1 MRLNMNLPKPMVTP
15 FQKLSPVWLIPLVAL
30 VIALWLA
37 INSWQEKGQEIEILL
52 NAAAGIEVGKTQVRL
67 KDVPVGKVSKMQLTT
82 DLSKVR
88 LRVTLEREIAKHL
101 SVNTR
106 FWLVSPR
113 ISVAGVSN
121 LGTLVSGV
129 YIVMDPGEPGAFSTN
144 FDGLPEP
151 PAIESSVKGTT
162 FLLRADSLDSVDIGS
177 PVYYRQL
184 KVGEVTSY
192 KLSESGEAVEI
203 RVFVQAPHDKLITSH
218 SRFWNVSGFDINLG
232 PDGVKAQM
240 ASLVSFLGGG
250 IAFENINAYE
260 NAEPAKANQT
270 FFLYADKESVLEGRF
285 SAKFYYLLKFSHSVR
300 GLKAGA
306 PVEFRGIKVG
316 EVVDVVLSNIEN
328 QDKSLLVYITLEPE
342 RFKADLEPK
351 REIIDGMV
359 ARMVDQGLRGQLRT
373 DSLLTGSLY
382 VDLAFENKQKPGKL
396 MVTDNHAEIPTLDDP
411 LDQLTKQLSEITD
424 KFNRIPSDKIGADLA
439 KSMASLANIMNTL
452 DKNNTA
458 GKLDGTL
465 GNIEKATHDMDKTVA
480 EATQTLSQ
488 LRVTLKSL
496 DATFAPDSQL
506 HFEVIE
512 MLNSVTEASD
522 SFDRIADELKRYP
535 NALIFGGKKKE

>member
-1 MRLNMNLPKPMVTP
+1 MRLNMNLSKPMVTP
-15 FQKLSPVWLIPLVAL
+15 FQKLSPVWLIPIVAL
-30 VIALWLA
+30 IIALWLA
-37 INSWQEKGQEIEILL
+37 INSWQEKGQDIEILL

-67 KDVPVGKVSKMQLTT
+67 KDVPVGKVSKMQLTA

-101 SVNTR
+101 SANTR

-129 YIVMDPGEPGAFSTN
+129 YIVMDPGEPGPFSTN

-162 FLLRADSLDSVDIGS
+162 FLLRADSLDSVDMGS

-192 KLSESGEAVEI
+192 KLSEIGDAVEI
-203 RVFVQAPHDKLITSH
+203 RVFVQAPHDKLISTH
-218 SRFWNVSGFDINLG
+218 SRFWNVSGVDINLG
-232 PDGVKAQM
+232 PDGVKAQV

-250 IAFENINAYE
+250 IAFENVNAYE

-285 SAKFYYLLKFSHSVR
+285 NAKFYYLLKFSHSVR

-316 EVVDVVLSNIEN
+316 EVVDVVLSSIEN
-328 QDKSLLVYITLEPE
+328 HDKTLLVYITLEPE

-351 REIIDGMV
+351 REVIDDMV
-359 ARMVDQGLRGQLRT
+359 ARMVEQGLRGQLRT
-373 DSLLTGSLY
+373 ASLLTGSLY
-382 VDLAFENKQKPGKL
+382 VDLAFENKQRPGKL
-396 MVTDNHAEIPTLDDP
+396 LISDNHSEIPTLDDP
-411 LDQLTKQLSEITD
+411 LDQLSKQISEITD

-439 KSMASLANIMNTL
+439 KSMASLASIMNTL
-452 DKNNTA
+452 EKNNTA

-465 GNIEKATHDMDKTVA
+465 GNIEKGTANLDKTMA
-480 EATQTLSQ
+480 EATQTLAQ

-496 DATFAPDSQL
+496 DTTFAPDSQL
-506 HFEVIE
+506 HFEIIE
-512 MLNSVTEASD
+512 MLNSVTEAAD
-522 SFDRIADELKRYP
+522 SFDRIADQLKRYP
-535 NALIFGGKKKE
+535 NALIFGGQKKE

>member
-1 MRLNMNLPKPMVTP
+1 MNLSKPMVTP
-15 FQKLSPVWLIPLVAL
+15 FQKLSPVWLIPIVAL
-30 VIALWLA
+30 IIALWLA
-37 INSWQEKGQEIEILL
+37 INSWQEKGQDIEILL

-67 KDVPVGKVSKMQLTT
+67 KDVPVGKVSKMQLTA

-101 SVNTR
+101 SANTR

-129 YIVMDPGEPGAFSTN
+129 YIVMDPGEPGPFSTN

-162 FLLRADSLDSVDIGS
+162 FLLRADSLDSVDMGS

-192 KLSESGEAVEI
+192 KLSEIGDAVEI
-203 RVFVQAPHDKLITSH
+203 RVFVQAPHDKLISTH
-218 SRFWNVSGFDINLG
+218 SRFWNVSGVDINLG
-232 PDGVKAQM
+232 PDGVKAQV

-250 IAFENINAYE
+250 IAFENVNAYE

-285 SAKFYYLLKFSHSVR
+285 NAKFYYLLKFSHSVR

-316 EVVDVVLSNIEN
+316 EVVDVVLSSIEN
-328 QDKSLLVYITLEPE
+328 HDKTLLVYITLEPE

-351 REIIDGMV
+351 REVIDDMV
-359 ARMVDQGLRGQLRT
+359 ARMVEQGLRGQLRT
-373 DSLLTGSLY
+373 ASLLTGSLY
-382 VDLAFENKQKPGKL
+382 VDLAFENKQRPGKL
-396 MVTDNHAEIPTLDDP
+396 LISDNHSEIPTLDDP
-411 LDQLTKQLSEITD
+411 LDQLSKQISEITD

-439 KSMASLANIMNTL
+439 KSMASLASIMNTL
-452 DKNNTA
+452 EKNNTA

-465 GNIEKATHDMDKTVA
+465 GNIEKGTANLDKTMA
-480 EATQTLSQ
+480 EATQTLAQ

-496 DATFAPDSQL
+496 DTTFAPDSQL
-506 HFEVIE
+506 HFEIIE
-512 MLNSVTEASD
+512 MLNSVTEAAD
-522 SFDRIADELKRYP
+522 SFDRIADQLKRYP
-535 NALIFGGKKKE
+535 NALIFGGQKKE